1 MILPLNFIGE
11 KQGDES
17 SFGHTTLANLD
28 PNSDVL
34 WAHITLSFLL
44 FPVVI
49 LVMRRF
55 SVDVQFQDVGLE
67 MRRTLMIE
75 KVPRAMC
82 HQPEL
87 KRHFAEAYPEVEISK
102 IDFAFDVNNLQTI
115 FNEWKEARLA
125 LKYCNR
131 HDVLN
136 KEKFH
141 LYRAHCSRFCGC
153 FCCCCSEQVEATE
166 YYQERVDEL
175 TQQFLEERDKSMKHP
190 VGIVFITFKSL
201 NGAKE
206 VYDSFKR
213 SVLQCNFQPPASSLS
228 SVLRPQNWIVSFAPM
243 PEDIYWE
250 NLNVARK
257 FLKLKYV
264 AINILLFFVAF
275 FLTTPEYI
283 VSQTD
288 WLVKL
293 FGETLKLPA
302 PIVDFLPTILLWS
315 FTALLPLLVAY
326 SDRFL
331 GHYTRSEEN
340 HSIMKKTFWYLL
352 FMVIFFPTFGFT
364 TAQVFIEAIFN
375 PNATDGESIR
385 WDCVFLPDS
394 GAFFVNYVITAGL
407 VGCGL
412 ELIRFP
418 DMFWYL
424 IQVRIFKDILI
435 QKIIE

>member
-1 MILPLNFIGE
+1 M
-11 KQGDES
+11 
-17 SFGHTTLANLD
+17 
-28 PNSDVL
+28 
-34 WAHITLSFLL
+34 
-44 FPVVI
+44 
-49 LVMRRF
+49 
-55 SVDVQFQDVGLE
+55 
-67 MRRTLMIE
+67 
-75 KVPRAMC
+75 
-82 HQPEL
+82 
-87 KRHFAEAYPEVEISK
+87 
-102 IDFAFDVNNLQTI
+102 
-115 FNEWKEARLA
+115 
-125 LKYCNR
+125 
-131 HDVLN
+131 
-136 KEKFH
+136 
-141 LYRAHCSRFCGC
+141 
-153 FCCCCSEQVEATE
+153 
-166 YYQERVDEL
+166 DEL

-213 SVLQCNFQPPASSLS
+213 SVLQCNFQPPASTLS